1 MNTWPDGVG
10 RILAGEV
17 DSTNLEARRIA
28 HDLDDPTWIL
38 ARSQTRGRGR
48 QGRKWDSPE
57 GNFYATLV
65 MQLAGPLQSG
75 ALRSMVAAL
84 ALRDSLES
92 VSGGKGVLLTKW
104 PNDIL
109 LNGGKVAGILLE
121 TVQCKDC
128 AKLLIGIGVNLDSA
142 PSLSDPGNADLT
154 PVSVR
159 EATGISVSPE
169 EFLGLLATSYERRE
183 SQFLAWGF
191 EPIRCEW
198 LRHAWRLGE
207 EASFRMERDEV
218 RGVFESV
225 DADGCAVVRASGARH
240 RVSAADMLTG

>member
-1 MNTWPDGVG
+1 MDAWPEGIG

-48 QGRKWDSPE
+48 HGRKWDSPK

-65 MQLAGPLQSG
+65 RQLAGPLQSG

-84 ALRDSLES
+84 ALRDSLEF
-92 VSGGKGVLLTKW
+92 VSGGNVVLMTKW

-121 TVQCKDC
+121 TVQCRDC
-128 AKLLIGIGVNLDSA
+128 TRLLIGIGVNLVSA
-142 PSLSDPGNADLT
+142 PSLSDLGNADLT
-154 PVSVR
+154 PVSVM

-169 EFLGLLATSYERRE
+169 EFLVLLASSYERRE
-183 SQFLAWGF
+183 SQFLASGF

-207 EASFRMERDEV
+207 EASFRVEQNTV
-218 RGVFESV
+218 RGVFESI
-225 DADGCAVVRASGARH
+225 DADGCAVIQAGGARH
-240 RVSAADMLTG
+240 RVLAADMLTG

>member
-1 MNTWPDGVG
+1 MNTWPKGVG

-28 HDLDDPTWIL
+28 HNLDDPTWIL

-48 QGRKWDSPE
+48 HGRRWDSPE

-65 MQLAGPLQSG
+65 RPLAGSHQSG

-84 ALRDSLES
+84 ALRDSLEF
-92 VSGGKGVLLTKW
+92 VSGGNVDLMTKW
-104 PNDIL
+104 PNDVL
-109 LNGGKVAGILLE
+109 LNRGKVAGILLE
-121 TVQCKDC
+121 TVQCRDC
-128 AKLLIGIGVNLDSA
+128 VRLLIGFGVNLESA
-142 PSLSDPGNADLT
+142 PSLSELGNADLT

-159 EATGISVSPE
+159 DATGISVSPE
-169 EFLGLLATSYERRE
+169 EFLVQLASSYECRE
-183 SQFLAWGF
+183 SQFLASGF

-207 EASFRMERDEV
+207 EASFRMEQDEV
-218 RGVFESV
+218 RGVFESI
-225 DADGCAVVRASGARH
+225 DADGCAVVLAGGLRR
-240 RVSAADMLTG
+240 RVSAADMLTS